1 MYTIPNQ
8 ISASPQIM
16 TVPGFIYPEAF
27 TILGVF
33 KKKKKEYKSAK
44 YKMSYKIDIEYL
56 EWVDEEIK
64 TKYWHLGNLRI
75 FLFR

>member
-33 KKKKKEYKSAK
+33 KKKKKSTK
-44 YKMSYKIDIEYL
+44 
-56 EWVDEEIK
+56 VQNIK
-64 TKYWHLGNLRI
+64 
-75 FLFR
+75 

>member
-56 EWVDEEIK
+56 E
-64 TKYWHLGNLRI
+64 
-75 FLFR
+75 